1 MLSST
6 QNDALKNVSTR
17 SIILAP
23 FNSTKSQIESQYD
36 SIRDMIQPKNC
47 IKFSAK
53 VKEIDRQYELNN
65 NADLDNGVYHQEDE
79 ESNNNENHENSRVVT
94 LHENTSIATSF
105 NQQQLQSQLDEL
117 QAEGSNSVN
126 SADLDEVN
134 NLNDLQN
141 ISPIPVLSDMK
152 KEKLSEWRKL
162 EKQMLTEEEIVTP
175 DKGNRAPGAEAE

>member
-1 MLSST
+1 M
-6 QNDALKNVSTR
+6 
-17 SIILAP
+17 
-23 FNSTKSQIESQYD
+23 
-36 SIRDMIQPKNC
+36 
-47 IKFSAK
+47 
-53 VKEIDRQYELNN
+53 
-65 NADLDNGVYHQEDE
+65 
-79 ESNNNENHENSRVVT
+79 VT

>member
-1 MLSST
+1 M
-6 QNDALKNVSTR
+6 
-17 SIILAP
+17 
-23 FNSTKSQIESQYD
+23 
-36 SIRDMIQPKNC
+36 
-47 IKFSAK
+47 
-53 VKEIDRQYELNN
+53 
-65 NADLDNGVYHQEDE
+65 
-79 ESNNNENHENSRVVT
+79 
-94 LHENTSIATSF
+94 
-105 NQQQLQSQLDEL
+105 
-117 QAEGSNSVN
+117 N